1 MGPWSAGTSRVP
13 SSAFCC
19 LMKMFVTRCTR
30 RQMHQLLRH
39 PDSPYI
45 RALGFLYLRYTLN
58 PKELWK
64 WFHPYVE
71 DEEEF
76 SPGPGS
82 PKTTMGKYV
91 QSLIK
96 EMHYYGTMLPRIPVP
111 IERKMLVQLLLLEEK
126 RKRAKENEPL
136 AHLLTVG
143 AKVGTI
149 GRLSLSWWRF
159 FSFSSISLQM
169 I

>member
-1 MGPWSAGTSRVP
+1 
-13 SSAFCC
+13 
-19 LMKMFVTRCTR
+19 
-30 RQMHQLLRH
+30 MHQLLRH

-45 RALGFLYLRYTLN
+45 RALGFLYLRYTIN

-64 WFHPYVE
+64 WFEPYVE

-82 PKTTMGKYV
+82 PKITMSKYV

-96 EMHYYGTMLPRIPVP
+96 DMHYHGTMLPRIPVP

-126 RKRAKENEPL
+126 RKRARENEPL
-136 AHLLTVG
+136 IHLLTVG
-143 AKVGTI
+143 AKVRGTV
-149 GRLSLSWWRF
+149 GCLSLLWWRF
-159 FSFSSISLQM
+159 LFFYFS
-169 I
+169 